1 MTGDLQPSTDNATDN
16 FILFISI
23 RPPASHRPAAEPTQ
37 PLSLPPQSLGGP
49 VVAYRL
55 FLLRFPP
62 RPSCD
67 LLYLT
72 HVVYMYILAL
82 DCLY

>member
-1 MTGDLQPSTDNATDN
+1 VTGDLQPSTDNATDN